1 MENKNDFKKAV
12 TLFTLVVI
20 LVAIMSGF
28 SSQIYTNYFKEVYNV
43 TSVQRGFLEIPRES
57 PGILCMFIIAALAP
71 LGDIKSGIFAQ
82 ILVAVGLTAMAFF
95 SPSYS
100 AMMLFLFIASSGQH
114 IFMPLN
120 DSIGMSLA
128 QDGNVGKTLGR
139 FKTCSTVFSLLTSL
153 AVFICFKYGIFS
165 FKTHIIIPFAIAIVA
180 AVIAAVLLMGMTK
193 YIKTEPKPKTEKKH
207 SNLVLRKEYTPYYLV
222 TLAYGCQKRIK
233 LVFGPWVI
241 ADLLLKGAD
250 TISLLAI
257 GTYFIGILI
266 APVIGRMLD
275 RMGARFSL
283 IVEGIYIIIV
293 FSAMGF
299 LAGGFA
305 SGKFITDTPAMYA
318 AFVVY
323 MLCNVFDQFSTI
335 HAYLMRSIAR
345 DASEI
350 TATLSVG
357 LSVDHVI
364 AIVVSAIFGI
374 VWAEIGAQYVFYIC
388 AATAII
394 QIVVGLSLKNKA
406 RS

>member
-139 FKTCSTVFSLLTSL
+139 F
-153 AVFICFKYGIFS
+153 
-165 FKTHIIIPFAIAIVA
+165 
-180 AVIAAVLLMGMTK
+180 
-193 YIKTEPKPKTEKKH
+193 
-207 SNLVLRKEYTPYYLV
+207 
-222 TLAYGCQKRIK
+222 
-233 LVFGPWVI
+233 
-241 ADLLLKGAD
+241 
-250 TISLLAI
+250 
-257 GTYFIGILI
+257 
-266 APVIGRMLD
+266 
-275 RMGARFSL
+275 
-283 IVEGIYIIIV
+283 
-293 FSAMGF
+293 
-299 LAGGFA
+299 
-305 SGKFITDTPAMYA
+305 
-318 AFVVY
+318 
-323 MLCNVFDQFSTI
+323 
-335 HAYLMRSIAR
+335 
-345 DASEI
+345 
-350 TATLSVG
+350 
-357 LSVDHVI
+357 
-364 AIVVSAIFGI
+364 
-374 VWAEIGAQYVFYIC
+374 
-388 AATAII
+388 
-394 QIVVGLSLKNKA
+394 
-406 RS
+406 